1 MALRFAT
8 VQDAPQ
14 LLSIYTPYILNTTIT
29 FEYVAPPIA
38 EFEQRIRSVT
48 QKLPYL
54 VYEEDG
60 EIQGYAYASPHMT
73 RAAYQWDVELSIYT
87 DEKHHR
93 KGTGTALYSALIALL
108 KELGYYNLY
117 ALVTLPNDRSIGF
130 HRSMGFEEV
139 GVYPH
144 TGYKMGRW
152 CDMAIMA
159 LSPQPTLSTP
169 APAKSIHDL
178 PDERVQEILQAKQR
192 ALLLSR

>member
-1 MALRFAT
+1 
-8 VQDAPQ
+8 
-14 LLSIYTPYILNTTIT
+14 
-29 FEYVAPPIA
+29 
-38 EFEQRIRSVT
+38 
-48 QKLPYL
+48 
-54 VYEEDG
+54 
-60 EIQGYAYASPHMT
+60 
-73 RAAYQWDVELSIYT
+73 
-87 DEKHHR
+87 
-93 KGTGTALYSALIALL
+93 
-108 KELGYYNLY
+108 
-117 ALVTLPNDRSIGF
+117 
-130 HRSMGFEEV
+130 MGFEEV